1 MRKKCKQDCPNIS
14 ASAAEAVAGNAQNKH
29 IATTIGNLR
38 DLLLAPADVSEN
50 QINL

>member
-1 MRKKCKQDCPNIS
+1 MGKKCKQDCPGIS
-14 ASAAEAVAGNAQNKH
+14 ASAAEAAAGNALSKH
-29 IATTIGNLR
+29 VATTIGNLH